1 MAERGAASGAPG
13 PGEGL
18 AGGPGPTP
26 PGFDDG
32 TPRPLEGADAR
43 KPVPEEEDR
52 GVRREVRRGAAPRG
66 DPEEPDPS

>member
-1 MAERGAASGAPG
+1 MPDDGKGEDAKPT
-13 PGEGL
+13 EGL

-32 TPRPLEGADAR
+32 TPRPAPPRAAGEDATAPP
-43 KPVPEEEDR
+43 PVPEDE
-52 GVRREVRRGAAPRG
+52 REGGRAPPRA